1 MQIKLFVILAF
12 AAGACVAANLN
23 LAVDPG
29 VKTFSGDVSEWPMPT
44 PKFAR
49 DPTIGIDGRI
59 YFAVRNGS
67 RIGRFDPVSKRFQ
80 EWATPAGVQPQGVVT
95 TRDGKVVFGGRNLG
109 ELDPATGV
117 FKQYRCGSR
126 ECQPYSL
133 VLGAEDSV
141 WFTDRLEGVLGKLDR
156 STGKITEYQIGTD
169 PYALARDKH
178 GNIWVTRMAADRVTK
193 FDPVSGGMTDLA
205 LAKGS
210 RPRRIALAPDGM
222 LWVALYGSGRLV
234 KIDPLSVQVTKEF
247 LLPGGVNGG
256 PYTVNVDAGGRIWV
270 SEIQTD
276 SVIMVNPRSETIRVF
291 RLPVRD
297 SGVRGAAI
305 DADGRYWYIG
315 SVSGK
320 LGVVD

>member
-1 MQIKLFVILAF
+1 VNPKFFVILAI
-12 AAGACVAANLN
+12 AAGACAAANLN

-29 VKTFSGDVSEWPMPT
+29 VKTFAGDVSEWPVPT
-44 PKFAR
+44 PKFPR
-49 DPTIGIDGRI
+49 DPTVGLDGRI

-67 RIGRFDPVSKRFQ
+67 KIGRFDPASKRFQ
-80 EWATPAGVQPQGVVT
+80 EWAAPAGVLPQGIVVT
-95 TRDGKVVFGGRNLG
+95 RDAKVVFGGKHLG
-109 ELDPATGV
+109 ELDPATGA
-117 FKQYRCGSR
+117 FKQYRCAAR
-126 ECQPYSL
+126 DCQPYSL
-133 VLGAEDSV
+133 VLGAEDSI
-141 WFTDRLEGVLGKLDR
+141 WFTDRHEGVLGKLDR
-156 STGKITEYQIGTD
+156 GSGKITEYQIGKD
-169 PYALARDKH
+169 AYGLARDKH
-178 GNIWVTRMAADRVTK
+178 GNIWVTRMAEDRLTK
-193 FDPVSGGMTDLA
+193 FDPATGEMTDLA

-222 LWVALYGSGRLV
+222 LWVALYGSGRLA
-234 KIDPLSVQVTKEF
+234 KIDPLTVQVTREY

-305 DADGRYWYIG
+305 DAEGRYWYIG
-315 SVSGK
+315 SMSGR
-320 LGVVD
+320 LGVVN